1 MYITRFVRRDRRPD
15 EEYYCP
21 TIEEAR
27 YHLEQFRDDDSE
39 LYERIEIVSDD
50 EPEKAVET
58 LTFKK

>member
-15 EEYYCP
+15 EEYYYP

-39 LYERIEIVSDD
+39 LYEHIEIVSDD
-50 EPEKAVET
+50 EPEKAIEA
-58 LTFKK
+58 LAFEK